1 MRRLIIQA
9 HSSNI
14 IVVKY
19 KGVEQTQTHLE
30 LLFRKPNAIDR
41 PTKLL
46 FKLDKE
52 DASTDKT
59 DLELLCNSLCTGTVL
74 CHLVNILDT
83 RSADIVP
90 WEPNYLDL
98 PGMSLGVAT
107 GALLDTRD
115 GSMQIAAKVPGATV
129 GAQVGLKALQSEKVS
144 GVIGA
149 PRTISKHTNKSK
161 VGRFVNRAF
170 GLAGYKQ
177 NIQVPSRAR
186 IYGYT
191 RRCGIILNRVC
202 AVRHSEV
209 TLLT

>member
-14 IVVKY
+14 IEVKY
-19 KGVEQTQTHLE
+19 KGEEQTQTQLE
-30 LLFRKPNAIDR
+30 SLFRNPNQIDQ
-41 PTKLL
+41 PKLL
-46 FKLDKE
+46 FKLHKE
-52 DASTDKT
+52 GASTDKT

-90 WEPNYLDL
+90 WEPSYLDL
-98 PGMSLGVAT
+98 AGMSLGVAT

-115 GSMQIAAKVPGATV
+115 GSLQIGAKVPGAKM
-129 GAQVGLKALQSEKVS
+129 GAQVGLKALQSEAVS
-144 GVIGA
+144 GVMGA

-161 VGRFVNRAF
+161 VGRVVNRAF

-191 RRCGIILNRVC
+191 RIWHNSESCVRC
-202 AVRHSEV
+202 
-209 TLLT
+209 